1 MILKRLKISSGR
13 RYKVTSRKKIQ
24 KTDLNKLLN
33 QWSQEFNV
41 LVPWRGDESVSWTKW
56 DGNDI
61 GFMEWY
67 RNTTVPAKANFLP
80 SQEELFRFK
89 KDDKGYK
96 IELSTTD
103 ESKQLI
109 FGIRPCDARALTI
122 VAPIFEELY
131 EDTYYLAKKNSTLLV
146 GLGCDKPCDSCF
158 CTSLSINP
166 GESNDVD
173 LMFTDIGEELLIE
186 GISEKGKE
194 LIARTGEVKE
204 ATEADETRAKE
215 VNEASYQKVTRKVDT
230 ENIKEKLLACF
241 EEEKHWEKIADKCI
255 SCGVCTLM
263 CPTCYCF
270 DINDELVKKQGTR
283 FRSWDSCAFSIYT
296 KMPMENP
303 REEKW
308 RRVRQK
314 VCHKFEFHPMS
325 YGAIACVGCGRC
337 IRRCPVN
344 WDITQVL
351 NNLPIKA

>member
-1 MILKRLKISSGR
+1 VTYR
-13 RYKVTSRKKIQ
+13 RKIQ
-24 KTDLNKLLN
+24 KTDLSKLLS

-41 LVPWRGDESVSWTKW
+41 LVPWREDETVSWTKW
-56 DGNDI
+56 DGNDTS
-61 GFMEWY
+61 FMDWY

-80 SQEELFRFK
+80 SYEELFRFK

-96 IELSTTD
+96 IELLAAD

-122 VAPIFEELY
+122 VSPIFEELY
-131 EDTYYLAKKNSTLLV
+131 KDPYYLAKKNRTLLV

-158 CTSLSINP
+158 CTSLGINP

-173 LMFTDIGEELLIE
+173 LMVTDIGDELLIE
-186 GISEKGKE
+186 GISEAGKE
-194 LIARTGEVKE
+194 LIALAGEVKE
-204 ATEADETRAKE
+204 ATEADEAKAKA
-215 VNEASYQKVTRKVDT
+215 VKEASYQKVTRKLDT
-230 ENIKEKLLACF
+230 ENVKEKLLACF
-241 EEEKHWEKIADKCI
+241 EDEDHWEKVAAKCI

-270 DINDELVKKQGTR
+270 DINDELVKKQGT
-283 FRSWDSCAFSIYT
+283 SAFCIYT

-325 YGAIACVGCGRC
+325 YDAIACVGCGRC

-351 NNLPIKA
+351 NNLPAKV